1 MTDFSTLLG
10 AVLSDDAHLA
20 QDRAA
25 AELRAGRPLLIEAG
39 GRKALTAALDGA
51 SPSLFQLFSS
61 LTGSAL
67 VLTPQRARM
76 MGLAMD
82 HGVALALEGLDL
94 QAAKRLASDPR
105 LKAPTAWSE
114 ADRAAMGAID
124 LCKNAL
130 LLPAVLAAPLPA
142 GADLPAG
149 LQRYRLDA
157 PAGAAEPPYDLE
169 IVSEAMVPMASG
181 ITGRFMVFRGGP
193 APRDQV
199 AVVVGDPDP
208 AKPVLVRA
216 HSACLTGDLFGSLRC
231 DCGDQLDNAMN
242 RLAEE
247 GGGVLLYLDQEGR
260 GIGIGNKMRAY
271 ALQDDGFDTIDA
283 DAVLG
288 FAADERR
295 YEYAASILHTL
306 GYRKITLLTNNPE
319 KIGGLTRAG
328 IEVVG
333 RQPLFGA
340 VTVQNNDY
348 LQTKE
353 KRAQHLLRDL
363 LRAGTGA
370 ETEGRAQ
377 VGASR

>member
-39 GRKALTAALDGA
+39 RDKILTAALDGA
-51 SPSLFQLFSS
+51 SPSLFQLFSV
-61 LTGSAL
+61 LKDSAL
-67 VLTPQRARM
+67 VVTPQRARM
-76 MGLAMD
+76 MGLKVD
-82 HGVALALEGLDL
+82 HGVALPLAGLDL
-94 QAAKRLASDPR
+94 QAAKHLASDPR
-105 LKAPTAWSE
+105 LKAPDAWRE
-114 ADRAAMGAID
+114 ACAPAMGAID
-124 LCKNAL
+124 LCKKAL

-142 GADLPAG
+142 DADLPAG
-149 LQRYRLDA
+149 LQHYRLDA
-157 PAGAAEPPYDLE
+157 PADAAEPPYALE
-169 IVSEAMVPMASG
+169 IVAEALVPMASG
-181 ITGRFMVFRGGP
+181 IDGRFMVFRGGP
-193 APRDQV
+193 ASRDQV

-208 AKPVLVRA
+208 SQPVLVRA

-231 DCGDQLDNAMN
+231 DCGDQLDNALS

-288 FAADERR
+288 FSADERR
-295 YEYAASILHTL
+295 YEYAASILQKL
-306 GYRKITLLTNNPE
+306 GYRKVILLTNNPE

-340 VTVQNNDY
+340 VTVQNTDY
-348 LQTKE
+348 LRTKE
-353 KRAQHLLRDL
+353 KRAQHLLQDL
-363 LRAGTGA
+363 LRATG
-370 ETEGRAQ
+370 GD
-377 VGASR
+377 

>member
-1 MTDFSTLLG
+1 LTDFSTLLG

-39 GRKALTAALDGA
+39 RARILTAALDGA
-51 SPSLFQLFSS
+51 SPSLFQLFSG
-61 LTGSAL
+61 LEHSAL
-67 VLTPQRARM
+67 VVTPQRASM
-76 MGLAMD
+76 MGLNVD
-82 HGVALALEGLDL
+82 HGVALPLDGLDL
-94 QAAKRLASDPR
+94 QAAKHLASDPR
-105 LKAPTAWSE
+105 LKAPGAWSE
-114 ADRAAMGAID
+114 APAAAMGAID

-157 PAGAAEPPYDLE
+157 PAGAAQPPYALE
-169 IVSEAMVPMASG
+169 IVSEATVPMANG
-181 ITGRFMVFRGGP
+181 ITGRFTVFRGGP
-193 APRDQV
+193 ASRDQV

-208 AKPVLVRA
+208 SKPVLVRA

-231 DCGDQLDNAMN
+231 DCGDQLDNALS

-288 FAADERR
+288 FSADERR
-295 YEYAASILHTL
+295 YEYAASILHKL
-306 GYRKITLLTNNPE
+306 GYRKVVLLTNNPE

-340 VTVQNNDY
+340 VTVQNNGY
-348 LQTKE
+348 LNTKE
-353 KRAQHLLRDL
+353 KRARHMLEDL
-363 LRAGTGA
+363 LRATGA
-370 ETEGRAQ
+370 D
-377 VGASR
+377 

>member
-1 MTDFSTLLG
+1 VSDFSTLLG

-39 GRKALTAALDGA
+39 GAFTLTAALDGA
-51 SPSLFQLFSS
+51 SPSLFQLFA
-61 LTGSAL
+61 GMDGG
-67 VLTPQRARM
+67 VLAITPQRARM
-76 MGLAMD
+76 MGLAVD
-82 HGVALALEGLDL
+82 QGVALSLNGLDL
-94 QAAKRLASDPR
+94 QTAKHLASDPR
-105 LKAPTAWSE
+105 LKAKREW
-114 ADRAAMGAID
+114 RAADAGALGAID
-124 LCKNAL
+124 LCKTAL
-130 LLPAVLAAPLPA
+130 LLPAVLSAPIPA
-142 GADLPAG
+142 GAEAPAR

-157 PAGAAEPPYDLE
+157 PAGGKPQAPYALE
-169 IVSEAMVPMASG
+169 VVSQADVPMAMG
-181 ITGRFMVFRGGP
+181 VTGRFMVFRGGP

-199 AVVVGDPDP
+199 AVVVGNPDP
-208 AKPVLVRA
+208 SKPVLVRA

-231 DCGDQLDNAMN
+231 DCGDQLKNSLA
-242 RLAEE
+242 RLQQE

-288 FAADERR
+288 FSADERR

-340 VTVQNNDY
+340 VTVQNNNY
-348 LQTKE
+348 LHTKE
-353 KRAQHLLRDL
+353 KRAQHMLHEL
-363 LRAGTGA
+363 LRANAA
-370 ETEGRAQ
+370 E
-377 VGASR
+377 

>member
-39 GRKALTAALDGA
+39 GRKTLTAALDGA
-51 SPSLFQLFSS
+51 SPSLFQLFSGLEHS
-61 LTGSAL
+61 TLA
-67 VLTPQRARM
+67 LTPQRASM
-76 MGLAMD
+76 MGLTVD
-82 HGVALALEGLDL
+82 HGVALPLQGLDL
-94 QAAKRLASDPR
+94 QAAKHLASDPR
-105 LKAPTAWSE
+105 LKAPSLWSE
-114 ADRAAMGAID
+114 AGAAAMGAIE
-124 LCKNAL
+124 LCKSAL

-142 GADLPAG
+142 DADLPAG

-157 PAGAAEPPYDLE
+157 PAGADEAPYDLE
-169 IVSEAMVPMASG
+169 IVSEALVPMASG

-193 APRDQV
+193 ASRDQV

-208 AKPVLVRA
+208 SKPVLVRA

-231 DCGDQLDNAMN
+231 DCGDQLENALS

-288 FAADERR
+288 FSADERR
-295 YEYAASILHTL
+295 YEYAASILHKL
-306 GYRKITLLTNNPE
+306 GYRKVVLLTNNPE

-340 VTVQNNDY
+340 VTAQNNDY
-348 LQTKE
+348 LHTKE

-363 LRAGTGA
+363 LRANAA
-370 ETEGRAQ
+370 E
-377 VGASR
+377 

>member
-39 GRKALTAALDGA
+39 RDQILTAALDGA
-51 SPSLFQLFSS
+51 SPSLFQLFSG
-61 LTGSAL
+61 LKHSAL
-67 VLTPQRARM
+67 VVTPQRARM
-76 MGLAMD
+76 MGLKVD
-82 HGVALALEGLDL
+82 HGVALPLDGLDL
-94 QAAKRLASDPR
+94 QGAKHLASDPR
-105 LKAPTAWSE
+105 LKAPGAWSE
-114 ADRAAMGAID
+114 ACAAAMGAID

-130 LLPAVLAAPLPA
+130 LLPAVLAAPLPE

-157 PAGAAEPPYDLE
+157 PAGGAEPPYDLE
-169 IVSEAMVPMASG
+169 IVSEALVPMASG

-193 APRDQV
+193 AQRDQV
-199 AVVVGDPDP
+199 AVVVGEPDP
-208 AKPVLVRA
+208 SQPVLVRA

-231 DCGDQLDNAMN
+231 DCGDQLENALN
-242 RLAEE
+242 RLGEE

-288 FAADERR
+288 FSADERR
-295 YEYAASILHTL
+295 YEYAASILHKL
-306 GYRKITLLTNNPE
+306 GYRKVVLLTNNPE

-340 VTVQNNDY
+340 VTVQNNAY

-353 KRAQHLLRDL
+353 KRAQHLLQDL
-363 LRAGTGA
+363 LRATAG
-370 ETEGRAQ
+370 E
-377 VGASR
+377 

>member
-1 MTDFSTLLG
+1 LTDFSTLLG

-39 GRKALTAALDGA
+39 GSKTLTAALDGA
-51 SPSLFQLFSS
+51 SPSLFQLFSV
-61 LTGSAL
+61 LQYSAL
-67 VLTPQRARM
+67 VVTPQRASM
-76 MGLAMD
+76 MGLKVD
-82 HGVALALEGLDL
+82 HGVALPLEGLDL
-94 QAAKRLASDPR
+94 QAVKHLASDPR
-105 LKAPTAWSE
+105 LKAPGAWSE
-114 ADRAAMGAID
+114 ASAAAMGAIE
-124 LCKNAL
+124 LSKKAL
-130 LLPAVLAAPLPA
+130 LLPAILSAPLPA
-142 GADLPAG
+142 SADLPAG
-149 LQRYRLDA
+149 LQRYRIDA
-157 PAGAAEPPYDLE
+157 PAGAAGDGAIRAPYDLE
-169 IVSEAMVPMASG
+169 IVSEALVPMASG

-193 APRDQV
+193 AARDQV

-208 AKPVLVRA
+208 SKPVLVRA

-231 DCGDQLDNAMN
+231 DCGDQLDNALN

-288 FAADERR
+288 FSADERR
-295 YEYAASILHTL
+295 YEYAASILHKL
-306 GYRKITLLTNNPE
+306 GYRKVTLLTNNPE

-348 LQTKE
+348 LHTKE
-353 KRAQHLLRDL
+353 KRAQHLLQDL
-363 LRAGTGA
+363 LRATGA
-370 ETEGRAQ
+370 D
-377 VGASR
+377 

>member
-39 GRKALTAALDGA
+39 RDKILTAALDGA

-61 LTGSAL
+61 LKDSAL
-67 VLTPQRARM
+67 VVTPQRARM
-76 MGLAMD
+76 MGLKVD
-82 HGVALALEGLDL
+82 HGVALPLEGLDL
-94 QAAKRLASDPR
+94 QAAKHLASDPR
-105 LKAPTAWSE
+105 LKAPGAWSE
-114 ADRAAMGAID
+114 ACGAAMGAID

-130 LLPAVLAAPLPA
+130 LLPAVLAAPLPE

-157 PAGAAEPPYDLE
+157 PAGAAGTAGPPYDLE
-169 IVSEAMVPMASG
+169 IVSEALVPMANG

-193 APRDQV
+193 AQRDQV
-199 AVVVGDPDP
+199 AVVVGEPDP
-208 AKPVLVRA
+208 SQPVLVRA

-231 DCGDQLDNAMN
+231 DCGDQLENALN
-242 RLAEE
+242 RLGEE

-288 FAADERR
+288 FSADERR

-306 GYRKITLLTNNPE
+306 GYRKVVLLTNNPE

-340 VTVQNNDY
+340 VTAQNNAY
-348 LQTKE
+348 LHTKE
-353 KRAQHLLRDL
+353 KRAQHLLQDL
-363 LRAGTGA
+363 LRATAG
-370 ETEGRAQ
+370 E
-377 VGASR
+377 

>member
-1 MTDFSTLLG
+1 MSNFSTLLG

-39 GRKALTAALDGA
+39 GAQTLTAALDGA
-51 SPSLFQLFSS
+51 SPSLFQLFAW
-61 LTGSAL
+61 LADSAL
-67 VLTPQRARM
+67 VVTPQRASM
-76 MGLAMD
+76 MGLNVD
-82 HGVALALEGLDL
+82 HGVALPLEGLDL
-94 QAAKRLASDPR
+94 QVAKHLASDPR
-105 LKAPTAWSE
+105 LKAPSAWSE
-114 ADRAAMGAID
+114 ASDAAMGAID
-124 LCKNAL
+124 LCKRAL
-130 LLPAVLAAPLPA
+130 LLPAVLAAPLPVD
-142 GADLPAG
+142 ADLPAG
-149 LQRYRLDA
+149 LQRYRIDA
-157 PAGAAEPPYDLE
+157 SAGAAPDGAVQAPYDLE
-169 IVSEAMVPMASG
+169 IVSEALVPMASG
-181 ITGRFMVFRGGP
+181 ISGRFMVFRGGP
-193 APRDQV
+193 ASRDQV

-208 AKPVLVRA
+208 SQPVLVRA

-231 DCGDQLDNAMN
+231 DCGDQLENALN
-242 RLAEE
+242 RLAGE

-288 FAADERR
+288 FSADERR
-295 YEYAASILHTL
+295 YEYAASILHKL
-306 GYRKITLLTNNPE
+306 GYRKVILLTNNPE

-353 KRAQHLLRDL
+353 KRAQHLLQDL
-363 LRAGTGA
+363 LRATAG
-370 ETEGRAQ
+370 E
-377 VGASR
+377 

>member
-39 GRKALTAALDGA
+39 GRQTLTAALDGA
-51 SPSLFQLFSS
+51 SPSLFQVFAGLDD
-61 LTGSAL
+61 SAL
-67 VLTPQRARM
+67 VVTPQRASM
-76 MGLAMD
+76 MGLKVD
-82 HGVALALEGLDL
+82 HGVALPLKGLDL
-94 QAAKRLASDPR
+94 QAAKHLASDPR
-105 LKAPTAWSE
+105 LKAPAAWSE
-114 ADRAAMGAID
+114 ADVGAMGAVD
-124 LCKNAL
+124 LCKKAL
-130 LLPAVLAAPLPA
+130 LLPAVLAAPLPD
-142 GADLPAG
+142 GADLPAR

-157 PAGAAEPPYDLE
+157 PAGVEEAPYALE
-169 IVSEAMVPMASG
+169 IVSEAVVPMASG
-181 ITGRFMVFRGGP
+181 VTGRFMVFRGGP
-193 APRDQV
+193 AARDQV

-208 AKPVLVRA
+208 SKPVLVRA

-288 FAADERR
+288 FSADERR
-295 YEYAASILHTL
+295 YEYAASILHKL
-306 GYRKITLLTNNPE
+306 GYRKVILLTNNPE

-348 LQTKE
+348 LHTKE
-353 KRAQHLLRDL
+353 KRAQHLLQDL
-363 LRAGTGA
+363 LRATAG
-370 ETEGRAQ
+370 E
-377 VGASR
+377 

>member
-1 MTDFSTLLG
+1 VTDFSTLLG

-39 GRKALTAALDGA
+39 GRKSLAAALDGA
-51 SPSLFQLFSS
+51 SPSLFQLFAG
-61 LTGSAL
+61 LKHSAL
-67 VLTPQRARM
+67 VVTPQRASM
-76 MGLAMD
+76 MGLMVE

-94 QAAKRLASDPR
+94 QAAKHLASDPR
-105 LKAPTAWSE
+105 LKAPGAWSE
-114 ADRAAMGAID
+114 ADAAAMGAID
-124 LCKNAL
+124 LCKKAL

-142 GADLPAG
+142 EAELPAG

-157 PAGAAEPPYDLE
+157 PASEDAAPYALE
-169 IVSEAMVPMASG
+169 IVSEAQVPMASG
-181 ITGRFMVFRGGP
+181 VTGRFLVFRGGP
-193 APRDQV
+193 AARDQV

-208 AKPVLVRA
+208 SQPVLVRA

-231 DCGDQLDNAMN
+231 DCGDQLDNALA

-288 FAADERR
+288 FSADERR
-295 YEYAASILHTL
+295 YEYAASILHKL
-306 GYRKITLLTNNPE
+306 GYRKVILLTNNPE

-340 VTVQNNDY
+340 VTVENNDY

-363 LRAGTGA
+363 LRANAA
-370 ETEGRAQ
+370 E
-377 VGASR
+377 